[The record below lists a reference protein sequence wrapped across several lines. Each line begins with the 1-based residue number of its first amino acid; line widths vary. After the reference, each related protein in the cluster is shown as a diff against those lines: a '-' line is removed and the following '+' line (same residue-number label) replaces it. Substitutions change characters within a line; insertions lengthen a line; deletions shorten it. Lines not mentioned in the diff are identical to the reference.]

1 MSPSDLLR
9 AATRLVDAP
18 TAKTAGLWA
27 RASAMLARQ
36 ALEGALRDFLRAEAP
51 GAQEAPFRTQLLL
64 LRALYRDQDLAARAV
79 YAWVALTHATHHEG
93 YELGPTAEEL
103 REWIETVTAFVRE
116 VPPA

>member
-1 MSPSDLLR
+1 MRPSELLL

-36 ALEGALRDFLRAEAP
+36 ALEGALREFLLAEAP

-64 LRALYRDQDLAARAV
+64 LRSLHRDRDLATRAA

-103 REWIETVTAFVRE
+103 RGWIETVRAFVD
-116 VPPA
+116 A